1 MSDYGIRSGSY
12 LIRPTLAIGGC
23 AGLSTLPNATTVG
36 RISREVTSGVIRR
49 RSGCT
54 SSPTLRQSGAS
65 VFYGN
70 QRLFNFRAT
79 RADIH
84 THKTRAFLAK
94 DNAWIH
100 ADFAFFHKKL
110 LELHIG
116 EFQL

>member
-1 MSDYGIRSGSY
+1 MFMC
-12 LIRPTLAIGGC
+12 TIGGC

-49 RSGCT
+49 RSRRT
-54 SSPTLRQSGAS
+54 SSPTLRQSRAS

-70 QRLFNFRAT
+70 QGLYNVRAT

-110 LELHIG
+110 LQLHIG